1 MKIEDIKPGDVIVR
15 NNDEKLVKVAE
26 VTSECHVMESA
37 FYERDKAFCIFQKP
51 RRLPLFS
58 EDEYEPA
65 TEEQREYMESKL
77 AIFND
82 TKPETE
88 SKRITAL
95 ASIMGD
101 LKQENNELAERVKK
115 LTEDNKRMAKRI
127 DSSRTLSDLTEAL
140 DKLEEL
146 ERDRDFFKKEYDHGQ
161 RLYEALFNQ
170 HDIQSKEL
178 KVVREERDEIKE
190 QYNELQHKHE
200 ELQKQYETA
209 KDELQKPSDELRKAY
224 DDYRALRDL
233 NDTANKRIARFEN
246 ADIGHADFSTMAL
259 DCPHGVEA
267 KVCSAECLGCEH
279 CLTHGNT
286 GTRSILCA
294 YNYDKKQEKE
304 EELDNFRGKLNREL
318 NS

>member
-1 MKIEDIKPGDVIVR
+1 MKIEDIKPGDVIVC

-65 TEEQREYMESKL
+65 TEEQRQYMESKL
-77 AIFND
+77 AAFYGTN
-82 TKPETE
+82 PEVE
-88 SKRITAL
+88 SKRFAAL
-95 ASIMGD
+95 ATMMGD
-101 LKQENNELAERVKK
+101 LKQENIELAERVKE
-115 LTEDNKRMAKRI
+115 LMDDYNRVVKRI
-127 DSSRTLSDLTEAL
+127 NSYQTLSDLTEAL

-161 RLYEALFNQ
+161 KLYESLFNQ

-178 KVVREERDEIKE
+178 KVVREERDEAKE

-233 NDTANKRIARFEN
+233 NDTANSRLARFEN
-246 ADIGHADFSTMAL
+246 SEFVSMNCYCDNYHRAPFGVDVYVGSTT
-259 DCPHGVEA
+259 CQ
-267 KVCSAECLGCEH
+267 KCEH
-279 CLTHGNT
+279 FMKINNT
-286 GTRSILCA
+286 GDGTVLCA
-294 YNYDKKQEKE
+294 YRYDKEKE
-304 EELDNFRGKLNREL
+304 KQQERNRYLNEK
-318 NS
+318 

>member
-1 MKIEDIKPGDVIVR
+1 MKIEDIKPGDVLFRTRDNI
-15 NNDEKLVKVAE
+15 LFKVAE
-26 VTSECHVMESA
+26 VTPEGKIMQSA
-37 FYERDKAFCIFQKP
+37 NGKMNEVFCIFQEPKKMS
-51 RRLPLFS
+51 FCS
-58 EDEYEPA
+58 EEDYEPA
-65 TEEQREYMESKL
+65 TEEQRRYMDSKL
-77 AIFND
+77 ADFYGTNQEA
-82 TKPETE
+82 K
-88 SKRITAL
+88 SRRIIAL
-95 ASIMGD
+95 ASIIGD
-101 LKQENNELAERVKK
+101 LKQENNALTERVKK
-115 LTEDNKRMAKRI
+115 LTDDNTSMAKRI

-233 NDTANKRIARFEN
+233 NDTANSRLARFEN
-246 ADIGHADFSTMAL
+246 SEFVSMNCFCYNYRREPFVVDVYVGSTT
-259 DCPHGVEA
+259 CQ
-267 KVCSAECLGCEH
+267 KCEH
-279 CLTHGNT
+279 FMKINNT
-286 GTRSILCA
+286 GDGTVLCA
-294 YNYDKKQEKE
+294 YRYDKEKE
-304 EELDNFRGKLNREL
+304 KQQERNRYLNEK
-318 NS
+318 